1 MRQVIILGFICIL
14 HIFADCCKGY
24 GIEVYSSTN
33 QSLANISD
41 IYGIF
46 EKHGYENDG
55 KQYYQHPSKNLYI
68 KFCYDTQWIIT
79 HGDDSDVCY
88 YWDYFDAY
96 HETFDE
102 TSEYCPEITDGKP
115 WFLNVNGDFQSSTER
130 VRFRCAGEDANS
142 QNIKIGYR

>member
-1 MRQVIILGFICIL
+1 M

-88 YWDYFDAY
+88 YWDYFNEGYNIVLFPPFELRISLLERKYFLDQIWA
-96 HETFDE
+96 
-102 TSEYCPEITDGKP
+102 G
-115 WFLNVNGDFQSSTER
+115 WF
-130 VRFRCAGEDANS
+130 
-142 QNIKIGYR
+142 